1 MTATALRLVGR
12 PPTTIVGLEK
22 ALERAHDLI
31 GALREDLLA
40 ERLEGLTT
48 VEECRARANRVH
60 LATVAERPDLAL
72 FEAGA
77 IVAIADRFV
86 RQRSSGAL

>member
-1 MTATALRLVGR
+1 MTATVLRLKGR
-12 PPTTIVGLEK
+12 PPTTLRGFEL
-22 ALERAHDLI
+22 ALGRAREVNALLRAELRNER
-31 GALREDLLA
+31 REGVAVL
-40 ERLEGLTT
+40 
-48 VEECRARANRVH
+48 EECRARANRVH

-86 RQRSSGAL
+86 RQRASRAL